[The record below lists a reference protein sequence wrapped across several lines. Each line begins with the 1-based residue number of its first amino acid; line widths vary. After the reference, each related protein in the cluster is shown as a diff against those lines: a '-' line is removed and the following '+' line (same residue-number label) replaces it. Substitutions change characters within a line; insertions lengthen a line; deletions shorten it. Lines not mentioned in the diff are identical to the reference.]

1 MAENHQ
7 FHNAMAL
14 VKRGAGERIE
24 EKDLTGEARWKK
36 VEKILSDPERLKSL
50 GENAQKMDILD
61 ANNRIYKVIKEAY
74 GSKGK

>member
-1 MAENHQ
+1 M
-7 FHNAMAL
+7 
-14 VKRGAGERIE
+14 
-24 EKDLTGEARWKK
+24 TGEALWKK